1 MMYIVGMVKGHL
13 MTNIVGM
20 VKGHLMIVGV
30 VDVI

>member
-1 MMYIVGMVKGHL
+1 MYIIGMVKGHL

-20 VKGHLMIVGV
+20 VKGHLMIVGM